1 MKYEITS
8 RNVELTPKLMLHS
21 ITNKRN
27 KTQNSTQM
35 KLIETL
41 MIRALLSRKI

>member
-8 RNVELTPKLMLHS
+8 RSVELTPKLMLHS

-27 KTQNSTQM
+27 KTIAD
-35 KLIETL
+35 K
-41 MIRALLSRKI
+41 